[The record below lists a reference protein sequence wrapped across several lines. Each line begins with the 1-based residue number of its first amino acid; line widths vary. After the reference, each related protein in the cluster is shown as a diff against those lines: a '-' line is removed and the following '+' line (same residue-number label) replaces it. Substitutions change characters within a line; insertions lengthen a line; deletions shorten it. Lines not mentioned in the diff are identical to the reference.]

1 MVFSWIILTGCQPH
15 FRITVLDHD
24 RQFQIQGISVK
35 VSDMGVNDIVN
46 QVNGFLFESGI
57 KSSFHFV
64 ISSIIYFFSVVFSGI
79 YAENGSLL

>member
-1 MVFSWIILTGCQPH
+1 MVFSWIIFTGCQPH

-57 KSSFHFV
+57 KSSSHCNFLNY
-64 ISSIIYFFSVVFSGI
+64 ILFFVVFSGI